1 MGKIPQIGPNDIV
14 IAVMGMTGV
23 GKSTFISYFS
33 DESVMIGH
41 TLEACTN
48 KVAILP
54 ATLSDGTKLFL
65 ADTPG
70 FDDTYK
76 SDTDIL
82 REVASWLAEAYK
94 NKIKLTG
101 IIYLHRILDVRL
113 GGSAMKNLRMF
124 KALCG
129 DDGLGSVVLATTRWS
144 SVSVEEGTNRERQ
157 LCENPKMWKVMIE
170 KGSQVFRV
178 EQDREEAAGEE
189 IIQYLINRRRPV
201 TLDIQRDLV
210 DKGMTLDRTA
220 AGQEVTAEIE
230 KQRLEYERKI
240 TELRSEMNEAMAK
253 RDQERQEEIKEFKAE
268 LEAKMKEARENE
280 RKLQA
285 DKEELRRQMDSEAR
299 KQREQLLEKLR
310 HQERMAAREE
320 ARLEAMKE
328 QHKTEQE
335 LLRTQLMLQS
345 QRDEAKRLAKEL
357 ERERDGGCMLM

>member
-1 MGKIPQIGPNDIV
+1 MGKIPQISPEDTV

-33 DESVMIGH
+33 DESVIIGH
-41 TLEACTN
+41 TLEACTS

-94 NKIKLTG
+94 NKIKLAG

-144 SVSVEEGTNRERQ
+144 SVSAEEGANRERQ
-157 LCENPKMWKVMIE
+157 LCENPKMWKGMIE

-178 EQDREEAAGEE
+178 EQGREEDAGEE
-189 IIQYLINRRRPV
+189 IIQYLIRRRRPV
-201 TLDIQRDLV
+201 TLDIQKDLV

-240 TELRSEMNEAMAK
+240 TDLRAEMKEAMAT
-253 RDQERQEEIKEFKAE
+253 RDRERQEEIKEFKAE

-280 RKLQA
+280 KKLQA
-285 DKEELRRQMDSEAR
+285 DKEELRRQMENEAR
-299 KQREQLLEKLR
+299 KQREQLLEKLK

-335 LLRTQLMLQS
+335 LLRTQFMLQS
-345 QRDEAKRLAKEL
+345 QKDEARRLAREL
-357 ERERDGGCMLM
+357 ERERNGGCALM

>member
-1 MGKIPQIGPNDIV
+1 MVKTPQIGPNDIV

-33 DESVMIGH
+33 DESVVIGH

-54 ATLSDGTKLFL
+54 STLSDGTKLYL

-82 REVASWLAEAYK
+82 REVAGWLAEAYK
-94 NKIKLTG
+94 NKIKLAG

-144 SVSVEEGTNRERQ
+144 SVSAEEGATRERQ

-170 KGSQVFRV
+170 KGSRVFRV
-178 EQDREEAAGEE
+178 KQGEEEASGEE
-189 IIQYLINRRRPV
+189 IIQYLIKRKRPV
-201 TLDIQRDLV
+201 TLDIQKDLV

-220 AGQEVTAEIE
+220 AGKEVTAEIE

-240 TELRSEMNEAMAK
+240 ADLRTEMKEAMAT
-253 RDQERQEEIKEFKAE
+253 RDRERQEEIKEFKAE
-268 LEAKMKEARENE
+268 LEAKMREARENE

-285 DKEELRRQMDSEAR
+285 DKEELRKQMEEEGR
-299 KQREQLLEKLR
+299 KQRDQLLEKLR

-320 ARLEAMKE
+320 ARLEGMKA

-335 LLRTQLMLQS
+335 LLRTQFMLQT
-345 QRDEAKRLAKEL
+345 QRDEAQRLAREL
-357 ERERDGGCMLM
+357 EKERECVLM

>member
-1 MGKIPQIGPNDIV
+1 MGKIPQIGPDDIV

-33 DESVMIGH
+33 DETVTIGH
-41 TLEACTN
+41 TLEACTS

-94 NKIKLTG
+94 NKIKLAG

-144 SVSVEEGTNRERQ
+144 SVSVEEGTTREQQ
-157 LCENPKMWKVMIE
+157 LCDNPKMWKVMID
-170 KGSQVFRV
+170 KGSKVFRV
-178 EQDREEAAGEE
+178 EQDQEEASGEK

-201 TLDIQRDLV
+201 TLAIQKDLV
-210 DKGMTLDRTA
+210 DNGMTLDRTA

-230 KQRLEYERKI
+230 KQRAEYERRI
-240 TELRSEMNEAMAK
+240 NELRKEMKEAMET
-253 RDQERQEEIKEFKAE
+253 RDRERQEEIKEFKAE
-268 LEAKMKEARENE
+268 LELKMKEARENE

-285 DKEELRRQMDSEAR
+285 DKEELRRQMEDEAR
-299 KQREQLLEKLR
+299 KQREQLLERLK
-310 HQERMAAREE
+310 HQEKMAAREE
-320 ARLEAMKE
+320 ARLELMKE

-335 LLRTQLMLQS
+335 LLRTQFMLQT
-345 QRDEAKRLAKEL
+345 QKDEARRLAKEL
-357 ERERDGGCMLM
+357 EREREGCMLM